1 MTARPVA
8 ARVTANF
15 ERNLRDIRSFLAAA
29 GAEFEFDR
37 LIAHLSD
44 EVVPT
49 VEQFPDLGTDFLAK
63 SPLSVK
69 GRALFERIA
78 RQAGEKLSIRQLTD
92 GEYIL
97 LYAVEKDAVC
107 FLAIRHHRQ
116 LSFDFTAHWP

>member
-1 MTARPVA
+1 VTARRVA

-15 ERNLRDIRSFLAAA
+15 ERNLRDIRSFLEDA
-29 GAEFEFDR
+29 GAKAEFDR
-37 LIAHLSD
+37 LVAHLLD
-44 EVVPT
+44 EVIPT

-78 RQAGEKLSIRQLTD
+78 REAGEKLSIRQLTD
-92 GEYIL
+92 GDYIL
-97 LYAVEKDAVC
+97 LYAVEKDAVH